1 MRKKDSIFIVL
12 FLIALLFSAC
22 KKMESQFNSDLLKAK
37 LKGKVKSISTRD
49 SNGFFYSNITYNQSG
64 YEIETDIKE
73 SDFPKHSRYKRDE
86 NNNIIEK
93 EETGSNEG
101 DAYKTLN
108 VYKLD
113 TKNNVIETKE
123 YNLNGGLES
132 VISYKYDDKNNI
144 LEENMTYNNS
154 GSPYISRKYK
164 YKYDEKNNVV
174 EKLDVDELDFNLSRT
189 TYKYDANNN
198 VIFQQQTQKDG
209 KRATTE
215 IFKYDQRNNKIEEG
229 KCYDLKAN
237 QFQMNYFVYDENDNL
252 IQESAKNL
260 DGSEYYKIN
269 YKYEFDNQGNWIR
282 RTSDNNAD
290 YPGYIV
296 ERTIEYYGENETE
309 TAQQKVSKIDTL
321 SQSQPE
327 TPTVPNKEVWNGQEL
342 GANEKIITLQWDNKT
357 KTGMWK
363 RSNMVGNINRWCSD
377 EMTVPYGKIWVLLYG
392 TLDEQMHEGD
402 DIKEYYGAQI
412 KIDNGRNESQ
422 IYELYE
428 QDMDIPFAEAKDRK
442 MRIYAGSKVTGF
454 IPGIEGKF
462 FYVKGNVYFL
472 EIDAN

>member
-1 MRKKDSIFIVL
+1 MKKRNSIFI
-12 FLIALLFSAC
+12 FSFFIALLFSAC
-22 KKMESQFNSDLLKAK
+22 KNTESQYDNDLAKAK

-49 SNGFFYSNITYNQSG
+49 TNGFFYSNITYNQNG

-73 SDFPKHSRYKRDE
+73 SDFPLHTIYKRDE
-86 NNNIIEK
+86 
-93 EETGSNEG
+93 
-101 DAYKTLN
+101 
-108 VYKLD
+108 
-113 TKNNVIETKE
+113 KNNVIEKVEEGSSEGNKFKELSTFKYDVNNNLLETKK
-123 YNLNGGLES
+123 YNLEGGVEGVYEFKYDAKNN
-132 VISYKYDDKNNI
+132 VIEEITPSYTWKYEYKYDKNSNVI
-144 LEENMTYNNS
+144 EKRNLSVLEPHNPNKL
-154 GSPYISRKYK
+154 I
-164 YKYDEKNNVV
+164 YKYD
-174 EKLDVDELDFNLSRT
+174 
-189 TYKYDANNN
+189 NNN
-198 VIFQQQTQKDG
+198 NLIFQQQTQKDG
-209 KRATTE
+209 KRVSTE
-215 IFKYDQRNNKIEEG
+215 IFKYDERNNKIEEAN
-229 KCYDLKAN
+229 CYDLKAN

-252 IQESAKNL
+252 IQESARNL

-269 YKYEFDNQGNWIR
+269 YKYDFDNHGNWIR
-282 RTSDNNAD
+282 RTSDKNGD

-309 TAQQKVSKIDTL
+309 TAPQKVSKIDTL

-392 TLDEQMHEGD
+392 TLEEQMHEGD
-402 DIKEYYGAQI
+402 DIKEYYGAEI
-412 KIDNGRNESQ
+412 KINNGRNEPQ
-422 IYELYE
+422 IFQLHE
-428 QDMDIPFAEAKDRK
+428 QDMDIPFSEAKDRK
-442 MRIYAGSKVTGF
+442 MRIYAGSKVTGY